1 MAIWPT
7 NLPDPLTSG
16 YSIQPQQ
23 AFIRTDMDQGPARQ
37 RRRFTTTPTVYL
49 VKWIMSEQ
57 QFGIFESWFRDE
69 ADDGAAWFTINLR
82 GGTGIQAVEA
92 RFMQPWTSTRV
103 APMYEVDGQL
113 EVRNRPIDTRSF

>member
-1 MAIWPT
+1 MATWPT

-37 RRRFTTTPTVYL
+37 RRRFTTTPTVYS

-69 ADDGAAWFTINLR
+69 VDDGAAWFTINLR

>member
-1 MAIWPT
+1 MATWPT
-7 NLPDPLTSG
+7 NFPDPLTSG

-37 RRRFTTTPTVYL
+37 RRRFTTTPTVYS

-69 ADDGAAWFTINLR
+69 VDDGAAWFTINLR